1 MQEKK
6 KKRQGKENSELLTG
20 CLWGC
25 STSLPLFYPA
35 PQIKYSKEYNST
47 KIPLEN
53 VFGKHGKRLRTV
65 KATAAWKVPLWK
77 RSQVLIDRFL
87 TL

>member
-6 KKRQGKENSELLTG
+6 KLSGQRKQRATNRLFVGMFY
-20 CLWGC
+20 
-25 STSLPLFYPA
+25 LPLFYPA

-47 KIPLEN
+47 KIPFKN

-65 KATAAWKVPLWK
+65 KATAACKVPLWK
-77 RSQVLIDRFL
+77 RAEVFIDRFL

>member
-1 MQEKK
+1 MQKK
-6 KKRQGKENSELLTG
+6 KKTTG
-20 CLWGC
+20 QRKRRATNRLFVGMVY
-25 STSLPLFYPA
+25 LPLFYPA

-65 KATAAWKVPLWK
+65 KATAACKVPLWK

>member
-6 KKRQGKENSELLTG
+6 KKRQGKENSELLTNRLFVG
-20 CLWGC
+20 MVY
-25 STSLPLFYPA
+25 LPLFYPA

-65 KATAAWKVPLWK
+65 KATAACKVPLWK